1 MNFRNIGI
9 VISREFMTRVRK
21 KSFLIITFLGPI
33 LFAAIAVIPSLI
45 MFLAEDKGKNIA
57 VVDESGIAM
66 SEFVSNE
73 SYTFTDCSSQPLDS
87 SRPNFPQRALMYWS
101 IYPRS

>member
-45 MFLAEDKGKNIA
+45 MFLAEDKIG
-57 VVDESGIAM
+57 
-66 SEFVSNE
+66 
-73 SYTFTDCSSQPLDS
+73 
-87 SRPNFPQRALMYWS
+87 RAHV
-101 IYPRS
+101 